1 MDINILAFLA
11 PAGIIVSLHFFC
23 GVILW
28 HISGSIMAACDCYW
42 WWRVMVWYF
51 VTDTQGSTTLM
62 LVILV
67 LGFAGINNSFCLEF
81 SVQSHRY
88 VFLLH
93 TFERALSWL
102 SWPMFFGLNDS
113 VACRHVFCPFQT
125 QAPSWYYTWSLQST
139 SQGWWW
145 DFVPLQH
152 LNHQV
157 HVIEDIFWSPQFV
170 TKHMSSTSGTVMTPI
185 YSWVFHQ
192 RCNWWGAGS
201 SYACVSTSSL
211 YNGWDCFVS
220 SFWYTDRINQIST
233 HFTVTI
239 PSALRE
245 GNSANPTLCTFS
257 LTFLRLFLKSDISML
272 IVKIHSGWY
281 NCLQV

>member
-1 MDINILAFLA
+1 MVKVDGLILCDGHSRFDHTHPCHTWVLLELTTQFVWNSLCNL
-11 PAGIIVSLHFFC
+11 IDMFSCSMLLSLH
-23 GVILW
+23 
-28 HISGSIMAACDCYW
+28 
-42 WWRVMVWYF
+42 
-51 VTDTQGSTTLM
+51 
-62 LVILV
+62 
-67 LGFAGINNSFCLEF
+67 
-81 SVQSHRY
+81 SVG
-88 VFLLH
+88 
-93 TFERALSWL
+93 
-102 SWPMFFGLNDS
+102 FFGLNDS

-157 HVIEDIFWSPQFV
+157 RVIEDIFWLPQFV

-211 YNGWDCFVS
+211 YNGRDCFVS

-233 HFTVTI
+233 HFTVTVTI

-245 GNSANPTLCTFS
+245 GNSANPTLCIFS
-257 LTFLRLFLKSDISML
+257 LTVLRLFLKSDTSMP

>member
-1 MDINILAFLA
+1 ME
-11 PAGIIVSLHFFC
+11 
-23 GVILW
+23 
-28 HISGSIMAACDCYW
+28 
-42 WWRVMVWYF
+42 WYF
-51 VTDTQGSTTLM
+51 GTLVGQSWQ
-62 LVILV
+62 LVIAFDGEGWWFDTLWLTLKV
-67 LGFAGINNSFCLEF
+67 RPHSSLSYLGFAGINNSVCLEF

-93 TFERALSWL
+93 AFEPALSWL

-125 QAPSWYYTWSLQST
+125 QAPLWYYTWSLQST

-157 HVIEDIFWSPQFV
+157 HVIEDIFWLPQFV

-211 YNGWDCFVS
+211 YNGRDCFVS

-233 HFTVTI
+233 HFTITVTI

-257 LTFLRLFLKSDISML
+257 LTVLRLFLKSDISML